1 MTHTPDEP
9 ASYKVMGA
17 LLFFPIWWAVEAAV
31 AWALG
36 GPGAAAAVVVAA
48 PAAGLIVL
56 RIHDRQRLRPLPVGP
71 DFAERAAL
79 RDTRA
84 ALRRQIRDVVNARA

>member
-1 MTHTPDEP
+1 M
-9 ASYKVMGA
+9 
-17 LLFFPIWWAVEAAV
+17 
-31 AWALG
+31 
-36 GPGAAAAVVVAA
+36 
-48 PAAGLIVL
+48 VL